1 MERIIKLGTIEQI
14 NLTATADEVIN
25 ALRRKV
31 IIDDAFLHIDK
42 IPITADERELLIKAE
57 LLCRKLSVNNRDY
70 INSVITKDKQ

>member
-1 MERIIKLGTIEQI
+1 MQQI
-14 NLTATADEVIN
+14 NLTTTADEVIN

-42 IPITADERELLIKAE
+42 ISITADERELLIKAE

-70 INSVITKDKQ
+70 INSVITKDE

>member
-1 MERIIKLGTIEQI
+1 MQYI
-14 NLTATADEVIN
+14 NLTTTADEVIN

-70 INSVITKDKQ
+70 INSVITKDEQ

>member
-1 MERIIKLGTIEQI
+1 MKQT
-14 NLTATADEVIN
+14 NLRATNDEVID

-42 IPITADERELLIKAE
+42 ISMTADERELLIKAE

-70 INSVITKDKQ
+70 INSVITKDEQ